1 MDCFRSLVN
10 YASSCFNCQ
19 EDSAQ
24 GSEPNERTHLLD
36 NPVSNSPAVLRANNG
51 DDREGEGDYPN
62 SVPKKDDV
70 SALNKIIQDTAANVI
85 DVAAMDIHHIEP
97 HEYSDRVRFYS
108 QRLAQQWN
116 TVPHPNSVSHV
127 GLLKDIPNPES
138 VLTSVPI
145 SHDDLAMIRS
155 MVQKANVAVAE
166 IKVKHTENLVVPFRI
181 P

>member
-10 YASSCFNCQ
+10 YAVSCFICQ
-19 EDSAQ
+19 EDSSAQ
-24 GSEPNERTHLLD
+24 GNEPNERTHLLD
-36 NPVSNSPAVLRANNG
+36 NPVSSSPAVRTANSE
-51 DDREGEGDYPN
+51 DLTQEYPS

-85 DVAAMDIHHIEP
+85 DVAAMDIHNIEP
-97 HEYSDRVRFYS
+97 HEYNDRVKIYS

-116 TVPHPNSVSHV
+116 TVQHPNSVCHV
-127 GLLKDIPNPES
+127 GLLKDIPNPEV

-145 SHDDLAMIRS
+145 PSEDLYMIRS
-155 MVQKANVAVAE
+155 MVQKANTAVAG
-166 IKVKHTENLVVPFRI
+166 IKVNHTEKLVVPFRI

>member
-1 MDCFRSLVN
+1 MDCIRTLVN
-10 YASSCFNCQ
+10 YAASCFTCQ
-19 EDSAQ
+19 EDSSAQ

-36 NPVSNSPAVLRANNG
+36 NPVNNSPAVRRSNSEDLSQEFAS
-51 DDREGEGDYPN
+51 

-85 DVAAMDIHHIEP
+85 DVAAMDIHNIEP
-97 HEYSDRVRFYS
+97 QEYNDRVKVYS

-116 TVPHPNSVSHV
+116 TVSHPNSAVYV

-138 VLTSVPI
+138 MLASVPI
-145 SHDDLAMIRS
+145 LPEDVNMIRD
-155 MVQKANVAVAE
+155 MVQKANIAVTE

>member
-1 MDCFRSLVN
+1 MDCFRSVVN
-10 YASSCFNCQ
+10 YAVSCFTCQ
-19 EDSAQ
+19 DDSTSQ
-24 GSEPNERTHLLD
+24 GNEPNERTHLLD
-36 NPVSNSPAVLRANNG
+36 NPVSSYPTVRRSNSEDLSQEFAS
-51 DDREGEGDYPN
+51 

-85 DVAAMDIHHIEP
+85 DVAAMDIHNIEP
-97 HEYSDRVRFYS
+97 QEYNDRVKVYS

-127 GLLKDIPNPES
+127 GLLKDIPYPES
-138 VLTSVPI
+138 MLTAVPI
-145 SHDDLAMIRS
+145 EPEDLSMIRS